1 MPTIYKGHSVVAG
14 AAEST
19 MKGQYIPVVY
29 ISWGVDGTRGNHSMI
44 LRERFPTF
52 EEASYFAVVK
62 AKAWVD
68 RHAAEVD

>member
-1 MPTIYKGHSVVAG
+1 MPLVYKGYSVVAG

-29 ISWGVDGTRGNHSMI
+29 ISWGTDGTRGNHSII

-52 EEASYFAVVK
+52 EEASQFAFTE

-68 RHAAEVD
+68 RHAAEME